1 MGYFFKE
8 KIKRTTAKSLGRLT
22 NRQQELLVYM
32 LYGCTTEEISTRMG
46 IKESTVRVTIRPMYK
61 FFNKTSREGILSLFI
76 DRKMLQTEVD
86 KMNGVFK

>member
-1 MGYFFKE
+1 MGYYFQE
-8 KIKRTTAKSLGRLT
+8 KIQRTSAKSQGILT

-32 LYGCTTEEISTRMG
+32 LCGCTTEEIASRMG
-46 IKESTVRVTIRPMYK
+46 AKESTVRSTIRPMYK